1 MRSTRR
7 TLDVTVDYSNPAN
20 QPARLFAEGRDPSA
34 TLDSAFGAFDGF
46 QNEGDNEI
54 TGFHVSNGDPSTN
67 GILGATVPKQFKG
80 GWRVFYTAQHGDNV
94 TWEILPNPAAPALLA
109 E

>member
-1 MRSTRR
+1 M
-7 TLDVTVDYSNPAN
+7 TVDYSNPAN

-67 GILGATVPKQFKG
+67 GILGAHRSQAVQG
-80 GWRVFYTAQHGDNV
+80 RLARVLHG
-94 TWEILPNPAAPALLA
+94 PAR
-109 E
+109 